1 MKRSKAPLTPIYQGH
16 TCTVWP
22 RAKRDGTT
30 AYILT
35 RPESRSAV
43 MDQFDDIETA
53 VQVARYIDA
62 HGGSYDSAHRH
73 AAIKAANL
81 AWME

>member
-1 MKRSKAPLTPIYQGH
+1 MKRSKAPLSPIFQGH

-22 RAKRDGTT
+22 RTKRDGTT
-30 AYILT
+30 VYILT
-35 RPESRSAV
+35 RPESRSLV

-53 VQVARYIDA
+53 VHVARYIDA
-62 HGGSYDSAHRH
+62 HGGSYDQAHRH